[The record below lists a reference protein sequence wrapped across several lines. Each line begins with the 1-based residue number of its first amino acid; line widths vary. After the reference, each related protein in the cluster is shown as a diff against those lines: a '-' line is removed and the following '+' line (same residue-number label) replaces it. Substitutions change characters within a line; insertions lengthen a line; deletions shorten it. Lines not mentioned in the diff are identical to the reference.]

1 MGAGWM
7 SAAIVFVLVTAVCW
21 VSSTAP
27 TVLVS
32 WVALIAGLFS
42 LGIPTLAVAIGAFV
56 GGMLA
61 VRWMVETQWL
71 AVVNVLIAAVAMG
84 VASRSQLEGP
94 LGTSTVVALALGT
107 VLVLAGISGSRRLQH
122 RHAIA
127 VVVGVVVLGVVSTVA
142 FGIVAT
148 RSVDGLSEGNRLV
161 RQGLRSLGDGDIE
174 GAQAELAAA
183 QKSFE
188 VANERLTSPL
198 GVPASAVPVVA
209 QHRSTAIELSTAA
222 GTAVGNL
229 AAIVGSVDPES
240 LRLVDGAVD
249 LDAMEDLGVALDS
262 VLTEMSDLE
271 RELAD
276 AQNRWLLGPVTE
288 RIVDLEVA
296 IDDSRARVVSGI
308 ETIDYARRFLGAS
321 EARHYLVMFTTP
333 AEARGLGGFTGN
345 WAEITV
351 DDGRVELTDFGRS
364 DELDEAVPA
373 GERELDADAEWM
385 SRYGRYG
392 FDTAPGG
399 TVGADPFKN
408 VTMSPAMETTGEVI
422 AQLYEQS
429 TGTAVDGVIA
439 ADVYVLARLLRFT
452 GKIEIENSGFTVGP
466 ENAPRF
472 LLNRQYSLS
481 DKDERID
488 LIETVSRRVVDQLLR
503 GVSLPPLELIDEMSP
518 LAAEGRLA
526 AYARNDDEQEFLER
540 IGAAGTMLRPE
551 TDSAIA
557 VGFNNVA
564 GSKIDYFM
572 NNSAT
577 YTANVDGQTGTTAG
591 TLSVRM
597 ENASPLSG
605 QPDYVIGNSIREPA
619 GTNRTYV
626 SIFSRLPIT
635 AVRVDGVPVDAESGI
650 EFGYEVASVTVT
662 LPAGATSVV
671 EADVGGAFD
680 TADGYSIALRSPP
693 TASTMPI
700 DLTFEI
706 IDEGGVSRTEYA
718 VIDRPGVERFDF
730 ELRGDNGEP

>member
-1 MGAGWM
+1 M
-7 SAAIVFVLVTAVCW
+7 
-21 VSSTAP
+21 
-27 TVLVS
+27 
-32 WVALIAGLFS
+32 
-42 LGIPTLAVAIGAFV
+42 
-56 GGMLA
+56 
-61 VRWMVETQWL
+61 
-71 AVVNVLIAAVAMG
+71 
-84 VASRSQLEGP
+84 
-94 LGTSTVVALALGT
+94 
-107 VLVLAGISGSRRLQH
+107 LVLAGIAGSNRLQH
-122 RHAIA
+122 RYAIA
-127 VVVGVVVLGVVSTVA
+127 VVVGVVVLGIVSTVA
-142 FGIVAT
+142 FGIMAT
-148 RSVDGLSEGNRLV
+148 RSVDDLSEGNRLV
-161 RQGLRSLGDGDIE
+161 RQGLRSLGDGAIE
-174 GAQAELAAA
+174 EAQAELSAA
-183 QKSFE
+183 QESFE

-198 GVPASAVPVVA
+198 GVPAAAIPVVA
-209 QHRSTAIELSTAA
+209 QHRSTAIELSSAS
-222 GTAVGNL
+222 GIAVGNL
-229 AAIVGSVDPES
+229 AAIVGSIDPES
-240 LRLVDGAVD
+240 LQMVDGAVD

-276 AQNRWLLGPVTE
+276 AQNRWLLGPVTD
-288 RIVDLEVA
+288 RIDDLEVA
-296 IDDSRARVVSGI
+296 IDDSRARVLNGI
-308 ETIDYARRFLGAS
+308 QTIDYARRFLGAN
-321 EARHYLVMFTTP
+321 EERHYLIMFTTP

-351 DDGRVELTDFGRS
+351 DDGRIELTDFGRS
-364 DELDEAVPA
+364 DELDDAVPA
-373 GERELDADAEWM
+373 GVRKLDADAEWM
-385 SRYGRYG
+385 VRYGRYG

-408 VTMSPAMETTGEVI
+408 VTMSPVMETTGEVI

-439 ADVYVLARLLRFT
+439 ADVYVLARLLRFS

-466 ENAPRF
+466 GNAPRF

-488 LIETVSRRVVDQLLR
+488 LIETVSRRVVDQLLG
-503 GVSLPPLELIDEMSP
+503 GVSLPPADVIDEMSP

-526 AYARNDDEQEFLER
+526 AYARNDEEQAFLER
-540 IGAAGTMLRPE
+540 IGAAGTLLRPE

-557 VGFNNVA
+557 VAFNNVA

-577 YTANVDGQTGTTAG
+577 YTAHVDGQTGTTAG
-591 TLSVRM
+591 TFSVRM
-597 ENASPLSG
+597 ENASPVSG

-635 AVRVDGVPVDAESGI
+635 AVRVDGVPVEVEYGT
-650 EFGYEVASVTVT
+650 EFGYEVASVVVT

-680 TADGYSIALRSPP
+680 TADGYSIAVRSPP
-693 TASTMPI
+693 TASTVPF

-706 IDEGGVSRTEYA
+706 IDEDGVSRTEYA
-718 VIDRPGVERFDF
+718 AVDRPGVEHFEF
-730 ELRGDNGEP
+730 ELRGNNGEP